1 MKWSERL
8 SFEKAVLV
16 LGCVCLM
23 ASAVLA
29 ILDLLAV
36 FECTYLTTLLFG
48 VHDLSMAVTE
58 KRKNM
63 KILYYVVAAILIT
76 LGVLS
81 FFF

>member
-1 MKWSERL
+1 MKWSERT
-8 SFEKAVLV
+8 SVEKAVLL
-16 LGCVCLM
+16 LGLVCVA
-23 ASAVLA
+23 ASAVLVV
-29 ILDLLAV
+29 LDLLAV
-36 FECTYLTTLLFG
+36 FECAYLTTLLFG

-76 LGVLS
+76 LGVLT